1 MQDKK
6 TEIPGRPFDDLNKA
20 VGETVL
26 VKLKGE
32 KTVRGILKAFDVH
45 LNIVLDQ
52 AEELENGEV
61 KIKHS
66 KLMVRGD
73 SIIMIAL

>member
-1 MQDKK
+1 MENRQ
-6 TEIPGRPFDDLNKA
+6 TTGRPFDDLNKA

-45 LNIVLDQ
+45 LNIVLQD
-52 AEELENGEV
+52 AEELENGEAKV
-61 KIKHS
+61 KHS
-66 KLMVRGD
+66 KLLLRGD
-73 SIIMIAL
+73 SVIMITL